1 MVGNIV
7 SENNTIKV
15 LGDFGV
21 REMQQMLA
29 AMHNLTTMRGYSDLN
44 IDFSDCKSA
53 FSGQMLGIAANVQN
67 YLINGIDTSLI
78 PPSGNRF
85 RRLFIN
91 TNWAHLIDFRRFS
104 ESTYRGYS
112 QIPAMKFRDADQ
124 LYETVS
130 TIMKNILGALNK
142 FDRSHLT
149 AIEWSVNEITDNVLN
164 HAQSPVGGF
173 VQVTNHSR
181 REQIE
186 FSVCDAGLGIP
197 ATLRSHNPKLSTD
210 QEALEKAI
218 QEGVTRDKS
227 VGQGNGLYG
236 TWRITQLSGGRFELY
251 SGNASLI
258 STPQDGLTAIR
269 GESIPFNGSL
279 VTTRIGYGKPLELKD
294 ALTFDSKPYVPLDI
308 IDLDYNEDEEGN
320 VTIYLKQESGGFG
333 SRKAGEPVR
342 RKINNLSRIAE
353 SGHLIIDFSDIPL
366 MSSSYADEVFGKLFV
381 EVGPIEFSRRF
392 ELRNLDDLVEDLIN
406 KAIMQ
411 RSISGL

>member
-91 TNWAHLIDFRRFS
+91 TNWAHLIDFRRFT

-236 TWRITQLSGGRFELY
+236 TWRISQLSGGRFELY

>member
-91 TNWAHLIDFRRFS
+91 PNWAHLIDFRRFS

-236 TWRITQLSGGRFELY
+236 TWRISQLSGGRFELY

>member
-85 RRLFIN
+85 RRIFIN

-236 TWRITQLSGGRFELY
+236 TWRISQLSGGRFELY

-342 RKINNLSRIAE
+342 RKINNLSRISE

>member
-85 RRLFIN
+85 RRIFIN

-181 REQIE
+181 RKQIE

>member
-236 TWRITQLSGGRFELY
+236 TWRISQLSGGRFELY

-342 RKINNLSRIAE
+342 RKINNLSRIVD
-353 SGHLIIDFSDIPL
+353 SGHVIIDFSDIPL

-381 EVGPIEFSRRF
+381 EIGPIEFSRRF

>member
-53 FSGQMLGIAANVQN
+53 FFGQMLGIAANVQN

-236 TWRITQLSGGRFELY
+236 TWRISQLSGGRFELY

>member
-236 TWRITQLSGGRFELY
+236 TWRISQLSGGRFELY

>member
-112 QIPAMKFRDADQ
+112 QIPAMKFRDSDQ

-236 TWRITQLSGGRFELY
+236 TWRISQLSGGRFELY

-294 ALTFDSKPYVPLDI
+294 VLTFDSKPYVPLDI

>member
-85 RRLFIN
+85 RRIFIN

-236 TWRITQLSGGRFELY
+236 TWRISQLSGGRFELY

>member
-112 QIPAMKFRDADQ
+112 QIPAMKFGDADQ

-227 VGQGNGLYG
+227 IGQGNGLYG
-236 TWRITQLSGGRFELY
+236 TWRISQLSGGRFELY

>member
-85 RRLFIN
+85 RRIFIN

-181 REQIE
+181 RKQIE

-236 TWRITQLSGGRFELY
+236 TWRISQLSGGRFELY

>member
-149 AIEWSVNEITDNVLN
+149 AIEWSVNEIADNVLN

-236 TWRITQLSGGRFELY
+236 TWRISQLSGGRFELY

>member
-29 AMHNLTTMRGYSDLN
+29 AMHNLTSARGYSDLN
-44 IDFSDCKSA
+44 LDFSECKSA

-67 YLINGIDTSLI
+67 YLVDSIDTSLI
-78 PPSGNRF
+78 PPSDHRL

-104 ESTYRGYS
+104 ESTFRGYS

-124 LYETVS
+124 LYKTVS
-130 TIMKNILGALNK
+130 TIMKKILSALSK

-173 VQVTNHSR
+173 VQVTSHSR

-210 QEALEKAI
+210 QEAVEKAI

-236 TWRITQLSGGRFELY
+236 TWRISQLSGGRFELY
-251 SGNASLI
+251 SGYASLV
-258 STPQDGLTAIR
+258 STPQDGLMAIR
-269 GESIPFNGSL
+269 RESIPFNGSL
-279 VTTRIGYGKPLELKD
+279 VTTRIGYGKPLDLKD

-308 IDLDYNEDEEGN
+308 IDLDYKEDEEGN
-320 VTIYLKQESGGFG
+320 VTVHLKQESGGFG

-342 RKINNLSRIAE
+342 RKINNLSRIVD
-353 SGHLIIDFSDIPL
+353 SGHVIIDFSDIPL

>member
-44 IDFSDCKSA
+44 IDFSDCKSV
-53 FSGQMLGIAANVQN
+53 FSGQMLGIAANAQN

-130 TIMKNILGALNK
+130 TIMKNILSALSK

-236 TWRITQLSGGRFELY
+236 TWRISQLSGGRFELY